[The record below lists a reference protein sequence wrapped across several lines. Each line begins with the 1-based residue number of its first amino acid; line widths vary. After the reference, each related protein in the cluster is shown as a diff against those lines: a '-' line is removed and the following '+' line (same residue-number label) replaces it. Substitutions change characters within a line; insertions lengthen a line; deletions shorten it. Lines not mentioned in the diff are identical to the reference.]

1 MDDWQLTTP
10 VALLIFNRPDTT
22 EQVFESIR
30 QAQPSQLLVIAD
42 GPRGDRPGEAEK
54 CAATRQII
62 DRVDWDC
69 QVIKHYSDINLG
81 CKLRVSS
88 GINWIFDTVEE
99 AIILEDD
106 CLPNQSFFRYCQEL
120 LTQYRDDYRVMH
132 IAGSNEGIPG
142 QNLHESYYF
151 SRRTHIWGWATWRR
165 AWQTYY
171 DVDIKLWPEFK
182 QTHKLTEL
190 IRNKQEASVKTQVF
204 DLVYENQ
211 IDTWDHQWN
220 FACLYHQN
228 SSILPNKNLV
238 SNIGFGHQEATHTI
252 NPSSFADLPTEELD
266 FPLIHPQIV
275 QQDVLTDD
283 QYFEARQNNQVKSM
297 KNSDQLAEWV

>member
-22 EQVFESIR
+22 AQVFESIR

-42 GPRGDRPGEAEK
+42 GPRSDRPGEAEK

-69 QVIKHYSDINLG
+69 QVLKHYSDINLG
-81 CKLRVSS
+81 CKWRVSS
-88 GINWIFDTVEE
+88 GIDWVFDTVEE

-120 LTQYRDDYRVMH
+120 LTQYRDDPRVMH
-132 IAGSNEGIPG
+132 IAGSNEGITG

-165 AWQTYY
+165 AWQAYY
-171 DVDIKLWPEFK
+171 DVDMKLWPELK
-182 QTHKLTEL
+182 QTQKLAEL
-190 IRNKQEASVKTQVF
+190 IGNKRESSVKTQIF

-220 FACLYHQN
+220 FACIYHQN
-228 SSILPNKNLV
+228 SSILPNRNLV

-252 NPSSFADLPTEELD
+252 HPSSFGDLPRHELD
-266 FPLIHPQIV
+266 FPMIHPQIFK
-275 QQDVLTDD
+275 QDVEADD
-283 QYFEARQNNQVKSM
+283 QYFEARQTNQVKRLL
-297 KNSDQLAEWV
+297 NADELAEWV